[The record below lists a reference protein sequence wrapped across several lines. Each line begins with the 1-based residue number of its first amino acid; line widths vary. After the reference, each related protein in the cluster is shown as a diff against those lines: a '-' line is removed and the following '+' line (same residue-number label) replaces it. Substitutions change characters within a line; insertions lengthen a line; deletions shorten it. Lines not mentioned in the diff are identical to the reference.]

1 MGAKTALVAFA
12 EGDIRAALRGVAGS
26 ERAAA
31 EALVREVHPNREIES
46 APDGTLD
53 EFTRPPAG
61 LTYAAAL
68 PGVDIV
74 CDRRFMFDRPSE
86 LPEHLLELGAGRRI
100 VVHSMHSV
108 VDWLAFAVWED
119 GALVRA
125 LSLSPG
131 SGIEENVGEPYDFEL
146 PYWAGEHPVE
156 PEYDHDDEE
165 PYALPFHPLDLG
177 EEALR
182 AFFGF
187 VLEGRPDPD
196 DVDADRVRL
205 HGFRVND
212 QA

>member
-12 EGDIRAALRGVAGS
+12 DGDIRAALRGVTGS
-26 ERAAA
+26 DRAAA
-31 EALVREVHPNREIES
+31 EALVRRVHPNRGIEP

-53 EFTRPPAG
+53 EFTRPPVG

-74 CDRRFMFDRPSE
+74 CDQRFTFARPSE
-86 LPEHLLELGAGRRI
+86 LPEHLLELGRGRRI

-119 GALVRA
+119 GVLVRS
-125 LSLSPG
+125 LSLSPEY
-131 SGIEENVGEPYDFEL
+131 GIEENVGEPYDFER
-146 PYWAGEHPVE
+146 PYWAGGHPVE
-156 PEYDHDDEE
+156 PDPDWEDEE
-165 PYALPFHPLDLG
+165 PYPLPFHPLDLG

-187 VLEGRPDPD
+187 ILEGYPDPE
-196 DVDADRVRL
+196 DVDADRVLL
-205 HGFRVND
+205 HGFRVTGP
-212 QA
+212 A